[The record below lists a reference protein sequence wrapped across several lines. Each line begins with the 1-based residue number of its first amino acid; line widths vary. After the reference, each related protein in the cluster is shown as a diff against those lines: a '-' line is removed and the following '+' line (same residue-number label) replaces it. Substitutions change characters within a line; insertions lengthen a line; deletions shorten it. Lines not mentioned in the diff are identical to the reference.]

1 MAWLTILGPRK
12 NMQHRLI
19 SLIHGFCHNQ
29 YQGIVLLAL
38 GLMVMVGPVSAKQT
52 LLVMGDS
59 LSAAYN
65 LPAEQGWVA
74 LTAKRMKT
82 SNPNWRVV
90 NASISGETTSG
101 GLSRLPAALKQ
112 HKPNL
117 VIIELGA
124 NDALRGLPLT
134 LSKQN
139 LLSMIQQSKAAK
151 AKVLLIGMQ
160 MPPNYGKSY
169 TDGFANNFRDLAKQ
183 EKTAFLPFLLQPI
196 ALDRKYFLPDQNHPN
211 AAGQL
216 KVQEHVWPVLTTLL

>member
-1 MAWLTILGPRK
+1 
-12 NMQHRLI
+12 MQQRFAYLLHRVWH
-19 SLIHGFCHNQ
+19 SQ
-29 YQGIVLLAL
+29 YQGFVLLVL

-52 LLVMGDS
+52 VLVMGDS

-74 LTAKRMKT
+74 LTAKRMQT
-82 SNPNWRVV
+82 THPNWQVV

-124 NDALRGLPLT
+124 NDALRGLPLA

-139 LLSMIQQSKAAK
+139 LQSMIRQAKAAK

-160 MPPNYGKSY
+160 MPPNYGKTY
-169 TDGFANNFRDLAKQ
+169 TNGFANNYRELAKQ
-183 EKTAFLPFLLQPI
+183 EKTALLPFLLQPI
-196 ALDRKYFLPDQNHPN
+196 ATDRSYFLPDQNHPN
-211 AAGQL
+211 AAGQI
-216 KVQEHVWPVLTTLL
+216 KVRDHVWVVLKGML

>member
-1 MAWLTILGPRK
+1 MFK
-12 NMQHRLI
+12 RLL
-19 SLIHGFCHNQ
+19 SLIDGVCHKQ
-29 YQGIVLLAL
+29 YQGFVLLTIVLSFMPGILA
-38 GLMVMVGPVSAKQT
+38 AKQT

-65 LPAEQGWVA
+65 LPADKGWVA
-74 LTAKRMKT
+74 LTADRMKT

-90 NASISGETTSG
+90 NASVSGETTTG

-124 NDALRGLPLT
+124 NDALQGMPLNF
-134 LSKQN
+134 SKNN
-139 LLSMIQQSKAAK
+139 LQSMIRMAKKAN

-160 MPPNYGKSY
+160 MPPNFGKIY
-169 TDGFANNFRDLAKQ
+169 TEGFAANYRDLAKQ
-183 EKTAFLPFLLQPI
+183 EKTALIPFLLQPI

-211 AAGQL
+211 AAGQI
-216 KVQEHVWPVLTTLL
+216 KIRDHVWPTLKPLL